1 MIRSRRTAITLRAG
15 FVGLGAAIVGA
26 VGLAGPA
33 LADISVSPGEAVQGG
48 ATTLTFRIPNER
60 PKAYTTK
67 VEVALP
73 DANPIAEVYPLSV
86 PDWAPQL
93 TTRELPQAISQVHGT
108 LTSEVTSAIT
118 WIAVGQGAFKPGQ
131 PQELR
136 VDMGPLPNISQLAF
150 TVTQT
155 YSDGAVVRWTGAAPG
170 KNPAPVLKLLPGDGT
185 TSHSGH
191 TTDTGTAAPAGQA
204 ADTAATST
212 SNSSGIAGNG
222 FALALAGAGLVAG
235 LLIGVV
241 VARGRRNPELAAV
254 LDSDGAPDDPVLPA
268 ASNAEETDDAG
279 DVEDVGDIGDDER
292 ATTAG
297 AKATTAA
304 K

>member
-1 MIRSRRTAITLRAG
+1 MIRSRRTATTLRTG
-15 FVGLGAAIVGA
+15 FVALGAAIVGA

-33 LADISVSPGEAVQGG
+33 LADITVSPGEAVQGG

-155 YSDGAVVRWTGAAPG
+155 YSDGTMVRWTGATPG

-191 TTDTGTAAPAGQA
+191 TTDTGTAAAAPGGQA
-204 ADTAATST
+204 ADTTATST
-212 SNSSGIAGNG
+212 SSGSGIAGNG

-254 LDSDGAPDDPVLPA
+254 LDSDGAPDDPALSA
-268 ASNAEETDDAG
+268 ASNAEETDDIDDAG
-279 DVEDVGDIGDDER
+279 DTGGAER